1 MASSRGNVKNI
12 KNRIDCDG
20 ACRQEGTRNEEQG
33 MPVHKAG
40 TGAGAGV
47 EICGYLNL
55 NVRIVFVVSRA
66 AAAPTLLH
74 RENLVRP
81 EHLIEFRSTVIFL
94 SPRIKYVSIHRES
107 ERDLICKTQVTFNLF
122 EFTILRCPCRL
133 RWRMDV
139 TNISPQITILRRGRT
154 CALCRVQSFK

>member
-1 MASSRGNVKNI
+1 M
-12 KNRIDCDG
+12 
-20 ACRQEGTRNEEQG
+20 
-33 MPVHKAG
+33 HKAG
-40 TGAGAGV
+40 TAAGAGV

-66 AAAPTLLH
+66 EQQHQPTRLH

-154 CALCRVQSFK
+154 CATSKSSNEGYSKVREDFTITEKANTRC

>member
-1 MASSRGNVKNI
+1 MVPVDKKELGTNACAQGLDCWGWTRDLWIFKFKCAHCVCCEPSSSSAHSAAQGES
-12 KNRIDCDG
+12 
-20 ACRQEGTRNEEQG
+20 RQT
-33 MPVHKAG
+33 
-40 TGAGAGV
+40 
-47 EICGYLNL
+47 
-55 NVRIVFVVSRA
+55 S
-66 AAAPTLLH
+66 
-74 RENLVRP
+74 
-81 EHLIEFRSTVIFL
+81 HLIEFRSTVIFL

-154 CALCRVQSFK
+154 CALCRVQSFIRRLSEHT

>member
-1 MASSRGNVKNI
+1 MHSNSNPPKIIGCHVAHRQDGRG
-12 KNRIDCDG
+12 
-20 ACRQEGTRNEEQG
+20 T
-33 MPVHKAG
+33 PVDKAV
-40 TGAGAGV
+40 TAGAGV

-154 CALCRVQSFK
+154 CALCRVQSFIRRLSERT

>member
-1 MASSRGNVKNI
+1 MVPVDKKERAH
-12 KNRIDCDG
+12 
-20 ACRQEGTRNEEQG
+20 
-33 MPVHKAG
+33 VHKAG
-40 TGAGAGV
+40 TAGARV

-154 CALCRVQSFK
+154 CAASRASNEG